1 MNYKYKKRGLSR
13 LPHHFKLSLLG
24 CAVSALAMPAAY
36 AGSFEFGDG
45 IEVDYLTTL
54 NYGLNVRA
62 EKQADELLSNI
73 NGDDGNRNFDR
84 GSAFNNRVSLLAE
97 MDIHKGDYGLMI
109 RGSTFYDFA
118 YNTSND
124 NDSPNTVNKLGA
136 HDEFTSEAE
145 DRVGTRTR
153 LLDTYVYGGT
163 TVGDSGFLDMR
174 LGNQVVAWGES
185 LFISGISGVQGP
197 VDATKS
203 NIPGT
208 EIKEILLPELQ
219 ASGRFSFNDL
229 TLLGYYQFKNH
240 PYELSPA
247 GEYFSYADMIGP
259 GGQYIR
265 FPTPVPLDMATA
277 LAFGAAIPRT
287 ETENARDGGEWGVG
301 ARYKLTPYTEVGA
314 YRLRYHERTPSLL
327 LNIDPVT
334 FFPTSYT
341 LKYFEDVD
349 LTGASIS
356 TRLGDWQVSSEVSY
370 KDGLALRTKTGV
382 SRGQATQAQVSLL
395 KTWGDSWIAPQTSF
409 AGEFGAVHI
418 NDVDD
423 GGIDALANDRN
434 AQFGQF
440 MVTMTYPNVF
450 NGWDLDVPFS
460 YGHSFNQSSVST
472 FGFGGDGDSRASLGA
487 KFKYLNNFEVGAT
500 YNAYLG
506 SADQLE
512 RPLAD
517 RDFVAINFKY
527 NL

>member
-1 MNYKYKKRGLSR
+1 MNYKYKKRGVSR

-24 CAVSALAMPAAY
+24 CAVSVLAMPAAQ

-45 IEVDYLTTL
+45 IEVDYLATF

-62 EKQADELLSNI
+62 EKQSDELLSNI

-97 MDIHKGDYGLMI
+97 MDIHKGDYGLML
-109 RGSTFYDFA
+109 RGSSFYDFA

-136 HDEFTSEAE
+136 HDEFTSDAE
-145 DRVGTRTR
+145 DRVGSRTR
-153 LLDTYVYGGT
+153 LLDAYAYGGT
-163 TVGDSGFLDMR
+163 TVGDSGFLDVR

-197 VDATKS
+197 VDATKA

-219 ASGRFSFNDL
+219 ASARFSVNDW

-247 GEYFSYADMIGP
+247 GEYFSYADMVGP

-265 FPTPVPLDMATA
+265 FMPGDLETL
-277 LAFGAAIPRT
+277 LNFGAAIPRT
-287 ETENARDGGEWGVG
+287 KSDNARDGGEWGVG
-301 ARYKLTPYTEVGA
+301 ARYKLTAYTEVGA

-327 LNIDPVT
+327 FNIDPVT

-356 TRLGDWQVSSEVSY
+356 TRVGDWQVSGEVSY

-382 SRGQATQAQVSLL
+382 SRGEATQAQVSLL
-395 KTWGDSWIAPQTSF
+395 KTWGDSWIAPQASF

-423 GGIDALANDRN
+423 GGLDALANDRN

-440 MVTMTYPNVF
+440 MVTLTYPNVF

-460 YGHSFNQSSVST
+460 YGHAFNQSSVST
-472 FGFGGDGDSRASLGA
+472 FGFGGDGDARASLGA
-487 KFKYLNNFEVGAT
+487 RFKYLNNLEMGLT

-506 SADQLE
+506 SADQIE

-517 RDFVAINFKY
+517 RDFVAFNLKY

>member
-1 MNYKYKKRGLSR
+1 MNYKYKKRGVSC

-24 CAVSALAMPAAY
+24 CAVSVLAMPGAQ

-45 IEVDYLTTL
+45 IEVDYLTTF
-54 NYGLNVRA
+54 NYGLNMRA
-62 EKQADELLSNI
+62 EKQSHELLSNI

-84 GSAFNNRVSLLAE
+84 GSFFNNRASLLAE
-97 MDIHKGDYGLMI
+97 MDIHKGDYGLML
-109 RGSTFYDFA
+109 RGSSFYDFA
-118 YNTSND
+118 YNRKND
-124 NDSPNTVNKLGA
+124 NHSPDSINKLG
-136 HDEFTSEAE
+136 DVNEFSSEAE
-145 DRVGTRTR
+145 DRVGSRTR
-153 LLDTYVYGGT
+153 LLDAYAYGGT
-163 TVGDSGFLDMR
+163 TIGDSGFLDMR

-197 VDATKS
+197 VDATKA

-219 ASGRFSFNDL
+219 ASGRFSFSDW

-259 GGQYIR
+259 GGQYLRISEG
-265 FPTPVPLDMATA
+265 PLAPGAPVWIP
-277 LAFGAAIPRT
+277 GAAFTRT
-287 ETENARDGGEWGVG
+287 ETDNARDGGEWGVG
-301 ARYKLTPYTEVGA
+301 ARYKLTAYTEVGA

-327 LNIDPVT
+327 ANFDPAT
-334 FFPTSYT
+334 FTGTYS

-349 LTGASIS
+349 LTGASLS
-356 TRLGDWQVSSEVSY
+356 TRIGDWQVSGEVSY
-370 KDGLALRTKTGV
+370 KDGLSLYTKTGV
-382 SRGQATQAQVSLL
+382 SRGEATQAQVSLL
-395 KTWGDSWIAPQTSF
+395 KTWGDSWIAPQASF
-409 AGEFGAVHI
+409 AGEFGALHI

-423 GGIDALANDRN
+423 GGVDALANDRN

-440 MVTMTYPNVF
+440 LVTLTYPNVF

-460 YGHSFNQSSVST
+460 YGHAFNQSSVGT
-472 FGFGGDGDSRASLGA
+472 FGFGGDGDARASLGA
-487 KFKYLNNFEVGAT
+487 KFKYLNNFEVGTT

-517 RDFVAINFKY
+517 RDFVSINFKY

>member
-1 MNYKYKKRGLSR
+1 MNQKYNNLGR
-13 LPHHFKLSLLG
+13 LPRHFRLSLLG
-24 CAVSALAMPAAY
+24 CAVSALAIPAAQ

-45 IEVDYLTTL
+45 FEVDYLATF
-54 NYGLNVRA
+54 NYGLNMRA
-62 EKQADELLSNI
+62 EKQADELLNNI

-84 GSAFNNRVSLLAE
+84 GSFFNNRVSLLAE
-97 MDIHKGDYGLMI
+97 MDIHKGDYGLMV
-109 RGSTFYDFA
+109 RGSSFYDFA
-118 YNTSND
+118 YNRNND
-124 NDSPNTVNKLGA
+124 NNSPDTVNKLGA
-136 HDEFTSEAE
+136 NDEFTSDARQ
-145 DRVGTRTR
+145 RVGTRTR
-153 LLDTYVYGGT
+153 LLDTYLYGGT
-163 TVGDSGFLDMR
+163 TVGDSGFLDLR

-219 ASGRFSFNDL
+219 ASGRFAINDW

-259 GGQYIR
+259 GGQFIR
-265 FPTPVPLDMATA
+265 FAPGDMATLASFGGA
-277 LAFGAAIPRT
+277 LTRG
-287 ETENARDGGEWGVG
+287 ESDNARDGGEWGVG

-314 YRLRYHERTPSLL
+314 YRLRYHERTPNVMLDIPSGQ
-327 LNIDPVT
+327 
-334 FFPTSYT
+334 YH

-356 TRLGDWQVSSEVSY
+356 TRLGDWQVSSEVTY
-370 KDGLALRTKTGV
+370 KDGLSLLTKTGV
-382 SRGQATQAQVSLL
+382 SRGQATQAQVSAL
-395 KTWGDSWIAPQTSF
+395 KTWGTTWIAPQTSF
-409 AGEFGAVHI
+409 AGEFGAVHV

-423 GGIDALANDRN
+423 GGLDALANDRN

-440 MVTMTYPNVF
+440 MVTLTYPNVF

-460 YGHSFNQSSVST
+460 YGHAFNQSSVST
-472 FGFGGDGDSRASLGA
+472 FGFGGDGDARASLGA
-487 KFKYLNNFEVGAT
+487 KFKYLNNLEIGAT

-506 SADQLE
+506 SADPLE

-517 RDFVAINFKY
+517 RDFLAINFKY

>member
-1 MNYKYKKRGLSR
+1 MNHPYNKPGR
-13 LPHHFKLSLLG
+13 LPRHFRLSLLG
-24 CAVSALAMPAAY
+24 CAVSALAIPTVH

-45 IEVDYLTTL
+45 FEVDYLATF
-54 NYGLNVRA
+54 NYGLNMRA
-62 EKQADELLSNI
+62 EKQADELLANI
-73 NGDDGNRNFDR
+73 NGDDGDRNFDR
-84 GSAFNNRVSLLAE
+84 GSFFNNRLSLLAE
-97 MDIHKGDYGLMI
+97 MDIHKGDYGLMV
-109 RGSTFYDFA
+109 RASSFYDFA
-118 YNTSND
+118 YNRDND
-124 NDSPNTVNKLGA
+124 NDSPDTVNKLGA
-136 HDEFTSEAE
+136 HDEFTSDARQ
-145 DRVGTRTR
+145 RVGTRTR

-163 TVGDSGFLDMR
+163 SVGDSGFLDLR

-219 ASGRFSFNDL
+219 ASGRFSLNDW

-259 GGQYIR
+259 GGQFIR
-265 FPTPVPLDMATA
+265 FAPGDMATLASFGGA
-277 LAFGAAIPRT
+277 LTRG
-287 ETENARDGGEWGVG
+287 ESDNARDGGEWGVG

-314 YRLRYHERTPSLL
+314 YRLRYHERTPNVMLDIP
-327 LNIDPVT
+327 NGA
-334 FFPTSYT
+334 YH

-370 KDGLALRTKTGV
+370 KDGLSVLTKTGV
-382 SRGQATQAQVSLL
+382 SRGQATQAQVSAL
-395 KTWGDSWIAPQTSF
+395 KTWGNTWLAPQTSF

-423 GGIDALANDRN
+423 GGLDALANDRN

-450 NGWDLDVPFS
+450 TGWDLDVPFS
-460 YGHSFNQSSVST
+460 YGHAFNQSSVGT
-472 FGFGGDGDSRASLGA
+472 FGFGGDGDARASLGA
-487 KFKYLNNFEVGAT
+487 KFKYLNNLEIGAT

-506 SADQLE
+506 SADPLE

-517 RDFVAINFKY
+517 RDFLAINFKY